1 MSFFGFGSKEADEAD
16 SDPNK
21 IISGWTGALI
31 APKWAEKDSY
41 KVRVT
46 RCLHGVVMK
55 RTEND

>member
-41 KVRVT
+41 KVRVNAPPPR
-46 RCLHGVVMK
+46 RCDETDRK
-55 RTEND
+55 